1 MHLHHLER
9 LQGPRGTEERVRGG
23 GVLPAVRE
31 ALRKL
36 EQRRGRPLEPLQAS
50 AAAAVAAVSSLQS
63 GPAIAMRSARS
74 CTASALQ
81 LGTLRSSYSRFVRY
95 IFRMPDETILPGL

>member
-36 EQRRGRPLEPLQAS
+36 EQRRGRHVG
-50 AAAAVAAVSSLQS
+50 AAAGQRGRRGGSCLVAAVW
-63 GPAIAMRSARS
+63 PCHRDA
-74 CTASALQ
+74 
-81 LGTLRSSYSRFVRY
+81 
-95 IFRMPDETILPGL
+95 